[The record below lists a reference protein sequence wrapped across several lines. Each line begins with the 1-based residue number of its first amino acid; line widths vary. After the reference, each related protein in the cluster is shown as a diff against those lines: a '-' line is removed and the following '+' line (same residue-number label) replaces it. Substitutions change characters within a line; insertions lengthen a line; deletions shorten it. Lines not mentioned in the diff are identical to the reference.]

1 MPLYRL
7 YFARN
12 SMESA
17 HTHDGPPL
25 PWATIMR
32 TWHAAT
38 ASAVEHAPRLVYAVR
53 EVER

>member
-25 PWATIMR
+25 PWAAIVQ
-32 TWHAAT
+32 TWHMAAAST
-38 ASAVEHAPRLVYAVR
+38 AGLTRLVYAVR
-53 EVER
+53 QVER